1 MVAASPAA
9 SRLAEI
15 SDGASRALIYP
26 EQGFQLHGFA
36 TPVADR
42 MGGAP
47 VDVIFAPPG
56 GREPAD
62 RRYGNPI
69 LFPAVGITHNL
80 EEARWGW
87 RSRQLPMQQHGWAR
101 DAYWHVEARDTQSIT
116 GLLVPSTG
124 MKTSFP
130 FSFELRV
137 RYALEAGALV
147 LSAELVNVGDET
159 FPYALGFHPYLLAP
173 IGSAPGRDKCRV
185 RLPAGVRLAG
195 PGSWTTVTRSASGS
209 RIVSATDPE
218 LPGQSSWRIPARRR
232 WRWRTR
238 RRGLPARLRRGE
250 RNELPHLGGL
260 DGRARCPLPLPRA
273 LDGCAQR
280 PQPRGHPHAVA
291 GCSPPLS
298 HDDLRAPALM
308 ARFHYARAVAGEPG
322 EPATTRPAQMTT
334 STGLPPSS

>member
-87 RSRQLPMQQHGWAR
+87 RGRQLPMQQHGWAR
-101 DAYWHVEARDTQSIT
+101 DAYWHVEARDTRSIT

-147 LSAELVNVGDET
+147 LWAELANVGDET

-173 IGSAPGRDKCRV
+173 IGSSAGRDNCRV
-185 RLPAGVRLAG
+185 RLPSGVRLAG
-195 PGSWTTVTRSASGS
+195 AGSWTTVTRSPSPS
-209 RIVSATDPE
+209 RIVSANDPE
-218 LPGQSSWRIPARRR
+218 LPGSIVLADTGAQALEVEDEAAGIATRVSVEGSETSFPTWVVWTAGPDAPYICLEPWTDAPNALNRAGTRTLSPGARHRYR
-232 WRWRTR
+232 MTIS
-238 RRGLPARLRRGE
+238 LR
-250 RNELPHLGGL
+250 
-260 DGRARCPLPLPRA
+260 PL
-273 LDGCAQR
+273 
-280 PQPRGHPHAVA
+280 
-291 GCSPPLS
+291 
-298 HDDLRAPALM
+298 
-308 ARFHYARAVAGEPG
+308 
-322 EPATTRPAQMTT
+322 
-334 STGLPPSS
+334 